1 MQTALWVNGRSCV
14 LTLHMCRLEQNNW
27 HNMRLLHN
35 DHDEA
40 GAASCKLDEPSPINV
55 MANLELEKKNNVQL
69 KCNYFNEKPKQS
81 RSNELSRY
89 YA

>member
-1 MQTALWVNGRSCV
+1 
-14 LTLHMCRLEQNNW
+14 
-27 HNMRLLHN
+27 MRLLRN

-55 MANLELEKKNNVQL
+55 MANLELERKKQNIQL
-69 KCNYFNEKPKQS
+69 KCDYFNEKPKQS